1 MIRFAVL
8 GLGEAG
14 SALAVDLVAAGVD
27 VHGFDPG
34 DVATPPGV
42 TRHADAA
49 SAVGDA
55 ELVIAVTAAANAEA
69 ALVQALPA
77 VAPGTVY
84 ADLSTG
90 SPGLKRRLDEAAAA
104 AGVGF
109 ADVALMAP
117 VPGRGLQ
124 TPAVASG
131 RAAARFV
138 EIVRPLG
145 MPVEHDGDVAGQAAT
160 RKLLRSIVMKGLA
173 GVLRESMEA
182 ARRAG
187 LADETW
193 SNVVDQLSNADESLL
208 RRLAEGP
215 AAHAG
220 RRVEEMEAAEQLL
233 VELGVEPTMTRA
245 TVASLRRL
253 AGRQFRVFGI
263 VGATNVAN
271 HAKEFKPGLRLGCA
285 EGVQP
290 PGVAHQQLPARR
302 LVGGEGGDEVEQIA
316 VVGHVRD
323 VRVRPVGTP
332 QHAVGSGLDQ
342 RPGERHHVVI
352 RRTAGAEPLGAG
364 ELDPA
369 AVVAE
374 QHEERA
380 ERRLVEAAADRDAPH
395 VVEDVRHREAG
406 EHLGVIDEIGGI
418 DVQHKVPAEPGDAL
432 HHRPEALGL
441 GRPAE
446 MLDEVE
452 ASAPDAG
459 VVELAELVVAE
470 RLVDHRHAGIATA
483 SVAESVE
490 HRRVVGAVAARLHEN
505 GVLQAE
511 ALL

>member
-1 MIRFAVL
+1 MIRVAVL

-14 SALAVDLVAAGVD
+14 SALAADLVAAGVD

-55 ELVIAVTAAANAEA
+55 ELVIAVTTAANAEA

-77 VAPGTVY
+77 VGPGTVY

-90 SPGLKRRLDEAAAA
+90 SPGLKRRLDETAGT

-117 VPGRGLQ
+117 VPGRGLH

-193 SNVVDQLSNADESLL
+193 SNVVDQLSNADEPLL

-215 AAHAG
+215 AAHAT

-245 TVASLRRL
+245 TVASLRQL
-253 AGRQFRVFGI
+253 AG
-263 VGATNVAN
+263 
-271 HAKEFKPGLRLGCA
+271 
-285 EGVQP
+285 GV
-290 PGVAHQQLPARR
+290 H
-302 LVGGEGGDEVEQIA
+302 GGE
-316 VVGHVRD
+316 HVAR
-323 VRVRPVGTP
+323 
-332 QHAVGSGLDQ
+332 Q
-342 RPGERHHVVI
+342 R
-352 RRTAGAEPLGAG
+352 
-364 ELDPA
+364 
-369 AVVAE
+369 
-374 QHEERA
+374 
-380 ERRLVEAAADRDAPH
+380 
-395 VVEDVRHREAG
+395 
-406 EHLGVIDEIGGI
+406 
-418 DVQHKVPAEPGDAL
+418 
-432 HHRPEALGL
+432 
-441 GRPAE
+441 
-446 MLDEVE
+446 
-452 ASAPDAG
+452 
-459 VVELAELVVAE
+459 
-470 RLVDHRHAGIATA
+470 
-483 SVAESVE
+483 
-490 HRRVVGAVAARLHEN
+490 
-505 GVLQAE
+505 
-511 ALL
+511 